1 MIGNSYDTGGKMWVK
16 DEPWE
21 VTLQQPGRYQ
31 KCKPGVL
38 SKDLCLSSKDTNH
51 FNNNKFKK
59 HKKQNLSEKNMLKI
73 YSTAITLSF
82 TSTWTQTDS

>member
-1 MIGNSYDTGGKMWVK
+1 MWVK